1 MLRAL
6 KTVTFLYVPQEDR
19 IAGAIMRDIRTRG
32 RVG

>member
-19 IAGAIMRDIRTRG
+19 IAGAINPDIRTLG
-32 RVG
+32 RAG